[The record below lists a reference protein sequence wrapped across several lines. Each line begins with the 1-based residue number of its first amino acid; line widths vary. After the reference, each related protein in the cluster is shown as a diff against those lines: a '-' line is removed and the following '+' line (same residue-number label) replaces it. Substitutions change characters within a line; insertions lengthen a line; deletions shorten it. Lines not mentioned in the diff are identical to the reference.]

1 MQFAQNLKNI
11 MDIKKITNYRLAK
24 MLGVHQTTIKNWL
37 DGKTTP
43 SPQKIQAIAQALET
57 SVNQLVSQDILTFG
71 QRLRAI
77 RKSKKMT
84 QKELA
89 KKLGIATNSLS
100 RYETGERNPSIS
112 MLKEI
117 AKALEVPQYE
127 LMDDEFKQSV
137 PDESQK
143 LNYIHIN
150 FPTEGGY
157 EIAINGKRY
166 EHVSELNLNFT
177 PTGVTLR
184 ITHDVFYECTGDC
197 EKGNINLVLKG
208 VERCQE

>member
-1 MQFAQNLKNI
+1 MQFAQNLN
-11 MDIKKITNYRLAK
+11 A
-24 MLGVHQTTIKNWL
+24 
-37 DGKTTP
+37 
-43 SPQKIQAIAQALET
+43 
-57 SVNQLVSQDILTFG
+57 LTFG
-71 QRLRAI
+71 QRLKAI
-77 RKSKKMT
+77 RKSKKIT

-137 PDESQK
+137 PDGSQK
-143 LNYIHIN
+143 LNYIYVN

-197 EKGNINLVLKG
+197 EKGNISLVLKG